1 LGLPLLAPGGT
12 GAICFAQRDAKHTNR
27 EEVYTMSRMYE
38 TIYIVKPDLNDEENK
53 ALTTRINEV
62 IEKMNGDVRK
72 LEDWGVRKLAYP
84 INKVAR
90 GRYMYLRSDGD
101 AALIAELERRLRLDE
116 RVIRYQT
123 VKLDKDTITVAPAA
137 PVEAEETVPAEEA
150 VSENE

>member
-1 LGLPLLAPGGT
+1 
-12 GAICFAQRDAKHTNR
+12 
-27 EEVYTMSRMYE
+27 MSRMYE

-101 AALIAELERRLRLDE
+101 AALIAELERRLRLDD

-123 VKLDKDTITVAPAA
+123 VKLDKDTITVAPAV
-137 PVEAEETVPAEEA
+137 PVEAEDTAPAEEA
-150 VSENE
+150 ASENE

>member
-1 LGLPLLAPGGT
+1 
-12 GAICFAQRDAKHTNR
+12 
-27 EEVYTMSRMYE
+27 MSRMYE
-38 TIYIVKPDLNDEENK
+38 TIYIVKPDLADDENK

-62 IEKMNGDVRK
+62 IEKMNGEVRK

-123 VKLDKDTITVAPAA
+123 VKLDKDTITATPEK
-137 PVEAEETVPAEEA
+137 PVETEETAPSEEA
-150 VSENE
+150 GSENE

>member
-1 LGLPLLAPGGT
+1 LHGY
-12 GAICFAQRDAKHTNR
+12 DAGHTNR
-27 EEVYTMSRMYE
+27 EEVYKMSRMYE

-101 AALIAELERRLRLDE
+101 AALIAELERRLRLDD

-123 VKLDKDTITVAPAA
+123 VKLDKDTITVAPAV
-137 PVEAEETVPAEEA
+137 PVEAEETAPAEEA
-150 VSENE
+150 GSENE

>member
-1 LGLPLLAPGGT
+1 
-12 GAICFAQRDAKHTNR
+12 
-27 EEVYTMSRMYE
+27 MSRMYE
-38 TIYIVKPDLNDEENK
+38 TIYIVKPDLADEENK

-62 IEKMNGDVRK
+62 IAKMNGDVRK

-101 AALIAELERRLRLDE
+101 AALIAELERRLRLDD

-123 VKLDKDTITVAPAA
+123 VKLDKDTITAAPAE
-137 PVEAEETVPAEEA
+137 PVEAEEMAPAEEA
-150 VSENE
+150 APENE